1 MPIYVYKNPKTN
13 ESIEVI
19 QSMTEDH
26 VYIDEDGLE
35 WKRVF
40 IPSQLNTEASID
52 PWSNSDFVEKTRD
65 TKGSY
70 GDMIDRSSELSEKRA
85 NQNGGVDPVRQ
96 KYFKDYSKKRNGAKH
111 PKDNK
116 KKVYENKHVKIDL
129 S

>member
-40 IPSQLNTEASID
+40 IPSQLNTEASRD
-52 PWSNSDFVEKTRD
+52 RWSNSDFVEKTRD
-65 TKGSY
+65 TKGSD
-70 GDMIDRSSELSEKRA
+70 GGMLDRSSELSEKRA